1 MVLKAVHLYQM
12 ARRRLLIAAVG
23 RCCRKESGMLPCAA
37 SPKTEYRHKL
47 GNQFES
53 EVHAVKKFCNEDYQ
67 MLRTVRGLQIS
78 PDGRRALYTVQR
90 MNVKRDAYE
99 NYLWLLD
106 LESGRETQLT
116 TGGREN
122 GAFWLDNNHVLFS
135 TVGGGDVP
143 VNETVFYSITVDGGE
158 AVEYMR
164 IPVAGAQASLLGNDR
179 FLVRADTDLNP
190 ETERNQDKWLFF
202 DEYPY
207 WGDGGSYE
215 NRHRRALFLWDR
227 AAGEL
232 RQLTAPTMQT
242 FMTFCSDDVLTDK
255 DGICYVGYDYDRD
268 EAGRACICRYEWAS
282 GETKILCRDSCY
294 VFSLAQRNG
303 RVYYGAWAIEDGP
316 AIASIRIKSV
326 SLNGGDMRVDAEP
339 QWELGTVRQRDG
351 VTLFQRTFQAKT
363 IMARWTD
370 ELEYEDIPTPGIN
383 PTCPISVGED
393 IIFTGWRSNRLPEI
407 YRWRD
412 GQVTQLSHQ
421 NDELYDTYSFSVP
434 EPFCVEDGSDKVY
447 GWVMKPVEYE
457 PGKKY
462 PGILNIHGGP
472 HGCYNDAFTCE
483 HQRWANEG
491 YFVFFC
497 NPRGSTTYGVD
508 FMNVTGRLGEED
520 FHNVMAFT
528 DAVLEAYPGLD
539 PERLAITG
547 QSYGGFMTSWAVGH
561 TDRFKAATARMS
573 PINWISMHGTSVER
587 WYGDRVVAATPWT
600 DLDAL
605 WRQSPLRYADRVTT
619 PTLFIQH
626 EKDQYCPLE
635 QAQQMFVA
643 LLERGVD
650 TRLMVNR
657 GCGHG
662 GRRVSQLLHDIDVM
676 LEWFGRYLM

>member
-1 MVLKAVHLYQM
+1 MQ
-12 ARRRLLIAAVG
+12 
-23 RCCRKESGMLPCAA
+23 
-37 SPKTEYRHKL
+37 
-47 GNQFES
+47 
-53 EVHAVKKFCNEDYQ
+53 KFCNKDYQ
-67 MLRTVRGLQIS
+67 ALRTIQGLQVS

-90 MNVKRDAYE
+90 MNVDRDAYE
-99 NYLWLLD
+99 SFLWLLD
-106 LESGRETQLT
+106 LETGRETQLT
-116 TGGREN
+116 GGGREN
-122 GAFWLDNNHVLFS
+122 GAFWLDSLHVVFS
-135 TVGGGDVP
+135 AVRGGELP
-143 VNETVFYSITVDGGE
+143 ANETVFYRIAVDGGE
-158 AVEYMR
+158 ALEYMR
-164 IPVAGAQASLLGNDR
+164 VPVAGARASLLGEDR
-179 FLVRADTDLNP
+179 FLIRADVDLNP
-190 ETERNQDKWLFF
+190 EGERNQEKWMFF

-207 WGDGGSYE
+207 WGDGASYE
-215 NRHRRALFLWDR
+215 NRHRRALFLWNR

-242 FMTFCSDDVLTDK
+242 FMPYCSDDVLTDE
-255 DGICYVGYDYDRD
+255 DGLCFVGYDYTRD
-268 EAGRACICRYEWAS
+268 AAGKACICRYEWAS
-282 GETKILCRDSCY
+282 GETRILCQDSCY
-294 VFSLAQRNG
+294 VFSLAQREG

-326 SLNGGDMRVDAEP
+326 SLQGGDVRVDAAP
-339 QWELGTVRQRDG
+339 QWELGTVRQREG
-351 VTLFQRTFQAKT
+351 ITLFQRTFRA
-363 IMARWTD
+363 ASVVSRWD
-370 ELEYEDIPTPGIN
+370 GGLRYEDIPTPGVN
-383 PTCPISVGED
+383 PTCPIPVGED
-393 IIFTGWRSNRLPEI
+393 VIFTGWRCNRLPEI

-421 NDELYDTYSFSVP
+421 NDSLYDTYTFSTP
-434 EPFCVEDGSDKVY
+434 EPLCAVDGSDRVY
-447 GWVMKPVEYE
+447 GWVMKPVGYT

-462 PGILNIHGGP
+462 PGILNTHGGP
-472 HGCYNDAFTCE
+472 HGFYNDAFVME

-497 NPRGSTTYGVD
+497 NPRGSTSYGLD

-528 DAVLEAYPGLD
+528 DAVLAAYPDLD

-547 QSYGGFMTSWAVGH
+547 QSYGGFMTSWAIGH
-561 TDRFKAATARMS
+561 TDRFRAAAARMS

-587 WYGDRVVAATPWT
+587 WYGDRVLGATPWT

-605 WRQSPLRYADRVTT
+605 WRQSPLRYADKVTT

-626 EKDQYCPLE
+626 EKDQFCPLE

-662 GRRVSQLLHDIDVM
+662 GRRISQLLHDVDVM
-676 LEWFGRYLM
+676 LDWFGRYLA

>member
-1 MVLKAVHLYQM
+1 
-12 ARRRLLIAAVG
+12 
-23 RCCRKESGMLPCAA
+23 MLPCAA
-37 SPKTEYRHKL
+37 STKTEYRHKL

-215 NRHRRALFLWDR
+215 NRHRRSLFLWDC

>member
-1 MVLKAVHLYQM
+1 M
-12 ARRRLLIAAVG
+12 
-23 RCCRKESGMLPCAA
+23 
-37 SPKTEYRHKL
+37 

-122 GAFWLDNNHVLFS
+122 GEFWLDNNHVLFS

-190 ETERNQDKWLFF
+190 ETERDQDKWLFF

-227 AAGEL
+227 ATGEL

-339 QWELGTVRQRDG
+339 QWELGAVCQRDG

-434 EPFCVEDGSDKVY
+434 EPLCVEDGSDKVY

-457 PGKKY
+457 PGKKH
-462 PGILNIHGGP
+462 PGILNTHGGP
-472 HGCYNDAFTCE
+472 HGCYNDIFTCE

-528 DAVLEAYPGLD
+528 DAVLEAYPDLD

-561 TDRFKAATARMS
+561 TDRFKAAAARMS

>member
-1 MVLKAVHLYQM
+1 
-12 ARRRLLIAAVG
+12 
-23 RCCRKESGMLPCAA
+23 MLPCVA

-215 NRHRRALFLWDR
+215 NRHRRSLFLWDC

>member
-1 MVLKAVHLYQM
+1 M
-12 ARRRLLIAAVG
+12 
-23 RCCRKESGMLPCAA
+23 
-37 SPKTEYRHKL
+37 
-47 GNQFES
+47 
-53 EVHAVKKFCNEDYQ
+53 KKFCNEDYQ

-135 TVGGGDVP
+135 AVRGGDVP
-143 VNETVFYSITVDGGE
+143 VNETVFYSIAVDGGE

-190 ETERNQDKWLFF
+190 ETERDQDKWLFF

-227 AAGEL
+227 ATGEL

-339 QWELGTVRQRDG
+339 QWELGAVCQRDG
-351 VTLFQRTFQAKT
+351 VTLFQRTFQAKS

-434 EPFCVEDGSDKVY
+434 EPLCVEDGSDKVY

-472 HGCYNDAFTCE
+472 HGCYNDIFTCE

-528 DAVLEAYPGLD
+528 DAVLEAYPDLD

-561 TDRFKAATARMS
+561 TDRFKAAAARMS

>member
-1 MVLKAVHLYQM
+1 
-12 ARRRLLIAAVG
+12 
-23 RCCRKESGMLPCAA
+23 
-37 SPKTEYRHKL
+37 
-47 GNQFES
+47 
-53 EVHAVKKFCNEDYQ
+53 
-67 MLRTVRGLQIS
+67 
-78 PDGRRALYTVQR
+78 
-90 MNVKRDAYE
+90 
-99 NYLWLLD
+99 
-106 LESGRETQLT
+106 
-116 TGGREN
+116 
-122 GAFWLDNNHVLFS
+122 
-135 TVGGGDVP
+135 
-143 VNETVFYSITVDGGE
+143 
-158 AVEYMR
+158 
-164 IPVAGAQASLLGNDR
+164 
-179 FLVRADTDLNP
+179 
-190 ETERNQDKWLFF
+190 
-202 DEYPY
+202 
-207 WGDGGSYE
+207 
-215 NRHRRALFLWDR
+215 
-227 AAGEL
+227 
-232 RQLTAPTMQT
+232 
-242 FMTFCSDDVLTDK
+242 MTFCSDDVLTDK

-457 PGKKY
+457 PGKKH
-462 PGILNIHGGP
+462 PGILNTHGGP
-472 HGCYNDAFTCE
+472 HGCYNDIFTCE

-528 DAVLEAYPGLD
+528 DAVLEAYPDLD

-561 TDRFKAATARMS
+561 TDRFKAAAARMS

>member
-1 MVLKAVHLYQM
+1 
-12 ARRRLLIAAVG
+12 
-23 RCCRKESGMLPCAA
+23 MLPCAA

-215 NRHRRALFLWDR
+215 NRHRRSLFLWDC

-242 FMTFCSDDVLTDK
+242 FMTFCSDDVLTDN

-282 GETKILCRDSCY
+282 GETKILCRDSCN

>member
-1 MVLKAVHLYQM
+1 M
-12 ARRRLLIAAVG
+12 
-23 RCCRKESGMLPCAA
+23 
-37 SPKTEYRHKL
+37 
-47 GNQFES
+47 
-53 EVHAVKKFCNEDYQ
+53 KKFCNEDYQ

-143 VNETVFYSITVDGGE
+143 VNETVFYSIAVDGGE

-190 ETERNQDKWLFF
+190 ETERDQDKWLFF

-227 AAGEL
+227 ATGEL